1 MLKRE
6 ENGFLTSQI
15 SQINSGDGWSENH
28 IQIDLTSG
36 QELGRYFWNVQW
48 GRKSRKEREMALGEP
63 YDLLLRLE
71 QL

>member
-1 MLKRE
+1 MAGVR
-6 ENGFLTSQI
+6 
-15 SQINSGDGWSENH
+15 DH

-71 QL
+71 QLWSQKKVILTITLGKQA